1 MPRRARVRQGDRQAA
16 KRAGKN
22 EIAARKGG
30 SAAAATEKQPFE
42 AQKEEG
48 RRKKFFCAPPLFTIL
63 TAWRKYYTRNCIL
76 FEFAVSSAAFLL
88 QIIVFSEK
96 ICYT

>member
-30 SAAAATEKQPFE
+30 TAAAATEKQPLG
-42 AQKEEG
+42 AQKERGGAE
-48 RRKKFFCAPPLFTIL
+48 KNFSAPPLFNIL
-63 TAWRKYYTRNCIL
+63 TACRKYCTRNCIL

>member
-30 SAAAATEKQPFE
+30 TAAAAAEKQPLG
-42 AQKEEG
+42 AQKERG
-48 RRKKFFCAPPLFTIL
+48 AQKKIFLRPPCLIF
-63 TAWRKYYTRNCIL
+63 
-76 FEFAVSSAAFLL
+76 
-88 QIIVFSEK
+88 
-96 ICYT
+96 

>member
-30 SAAAATEKQPFE
+30 TAAAAAEKQPFE
-42 AQKEEG
+42 AQKERGAE
-48 RRKKFFCAPPLFTIL
+48 KNFSAPPPVYYSDRLPEILHPQLYTI
-63 TAWRKYYTRNCIL
+63 
-76 FEFAVSSAAFLL
+76 
-88 QIIVFSEK
+88 
-96 ICYT
+96 

>member
-30 SAAAATEKQPFE
+30 TAAAAAEKQPLG
-42 AQKEEG
+42 AQKEGG
-48 RRKKFFCAPPLFTIL
+48 RRKKFFCAPLFNIL

-88 QIIVFSEK
+88 QIIVFSRK